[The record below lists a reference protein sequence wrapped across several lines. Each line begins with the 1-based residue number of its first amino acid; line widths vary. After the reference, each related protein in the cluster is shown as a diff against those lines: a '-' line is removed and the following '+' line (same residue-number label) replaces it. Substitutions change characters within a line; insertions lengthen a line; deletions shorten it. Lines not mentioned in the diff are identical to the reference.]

1 MADALQANNEFSGP
15 IDLSD
20 NDLTNLVSYKFIF
33 FLKSNFCFFLQ
44 SCLYLQEAIAREG
57 AKNITKLNLGKNK
70 KFSDKAGIYI
80 GDALIANSSHPVQKL
95 NFKKCNLGE
104 NGVIRIAEACN
115 KNTNIKKLNL
125 GFVNDK
131 SLVILAQTLKHN
143 NTLEKLKFQE
153 CPVNQW

>member
-1 MADALQANNEFSGP
+1 M
-15 IDLSD
+15 
-20 NDLTNLVSYKFIF
+20 
-33 FLKSNFCFFLQ
+33 
-44 SCLYLQEAIAREG
+44 
-57 AKNITKLNLGKNK
+57 GKNK